1 MRLSDLLSLAVEACG
16 ERIRSIMAQR
26 TSDIFFSQEFL
37 IIKRSSIAMGGLE
50 LGKKLMLMYG
60 LKDDLIPVWQGIEL
74 FKKTN
79 CKIILVENGHGL
91 FNELQNVKKAEEFLD
106 N

>member
-1 MRLSDLLSLAVEACG
+1 
-16 ERIRSIMAQR
+16 
-26 TSDIFFSQEFL
+26 
-37 IIKRSSIAMGGLE
+37 
-50 LGKKLMLMYG
+50 MLMYG

-79 CKIILVENGHGL
+79 CKIILVEKGHGL